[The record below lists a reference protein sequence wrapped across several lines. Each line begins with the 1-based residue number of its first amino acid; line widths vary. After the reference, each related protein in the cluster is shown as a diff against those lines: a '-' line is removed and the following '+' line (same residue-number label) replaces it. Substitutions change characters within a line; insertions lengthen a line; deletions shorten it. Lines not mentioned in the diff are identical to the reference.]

1 MSKFFKNIMRKE
13 KENRV
18 DDITNYLIAEIE
30 DIVSKK
36 VGNYNTNDSSN
47 EKSKSN
53 HKYNDFNRNNSF
65 PSNNYS
71 SHINY
76 NLQKEQ
82 PFKASKYINEDTS
95 SRFLP
100 FEETEIKPK
109 IHNEDQ
115 IKSIVKKTLRPALD
129 QWLDDNL
136 EIIIE
141 RAIKRNFDRYMPKK
155 KKRTIYY
162 DN

>member
-13 KENRV
+13 KEGSS

-30 DIVSKK
+30 DIVSRK
-36 VGNYNTNDSSN
+36 VGSYNFN
-47 EKSKSN
+47 N
-53 HKYNDFNRNNSF
+53 HYKEDNNKGKFNSF
-65 PSNNYS
+65 NKKNNLDTKTYS

-76 NLQKEQ
+76 SMKKGQ
-82 PFKASKYINEDTS
+82 PFKASKYIDEDNR

-109 IHNEDQ
+109 IQNEEEN
-115 IKSIVKKTLRPALD
+115 KNIVTRTLRPALD

-141 RAIKRNFDRYMPKK
+141 KAIKRNYDRYNTKK
-155 KKRTIYY
+155 ERTTFDY
-162 DN
+162 DD